1 MFGFL
6 ANHFAPRFRFLD
18 PGDLRDG
25 DLRLIQPRLGD
36 ADDFLQSAHH
46 PACVGTDDADVTPA
60 GLRSFLRQNP
70 KGLEPASFLTGRPA
84 AYRFWMRLDRPS
96 PVPIGGTVSLRVG
109 EQEETRLYYG
119 HVGYAVFPPA
129 RGRRL
134 AERSVRL
141 ILPLARRHGM
151 HELWIT
157 TNPDNAASRRTCERL
172 GADYVETVDVP
183 RHTSLYA
190 RGERRKCRYLLVL

>member
-6 ANHFAPRFRFLD
+6 AHRLSPRFRFLD
-18 PGDLRDG
+18 PGPLRDG
-25 DLRLIQPRLGD
+25 GLALVQPTPAD
-36 ADDFLQSAHH
+36 AEDFLRSARH
-46 PACVGTDDADVTPA
+46 PDCAGAEDCDVTPA
-60 GLRSFLRQNP
+60 TLRAFLRSNP
-70 KGLEPASFLTGRPA
+70 RGQEPPSLLTGRSA
-84 AYRFWMRLDRPS
+84 AYRFWMRLGAPA
-96 PVPIGGTVSLRVG
+96 PVPIAGTVSLRVG
-109 EQEETRLYYG
+109 EHEELRLYYG

-172 GADYVETVDVP
+172 GAEYVETVDVP

>member
-6 ANHFAPRFRFLD
+6 AQRFAPRFQFLD
-18 PGDLRDG
+18 PGELRDG
-25 DLRLIQPRLGD
+25 DLRLVQPKMAD
-36 ADDFLQSAHH
+36 ADDFLRSAKH
-46 PACVGTDDADVTPA
+46 PGSAGSEDGDVTPA
-60 GLRSFLRQNP
+60 GLRAFLRANR
-70 KGLEPASFLTGRPA
+70 KGQEPPSLMTGRTA
-84 AYRFWMRLDRPS
+84 AYRFWMRLDDPA

-109 EQEETRLYYG
+109 EQEDLRLYFG

-157 TNPDNAASRRTCERL
+157 TNPDNAPSRRTCERL
-172 GADYVETVDVP
+172 GAHYVETIDVP
-183 RHTSLYA
+183 RRHPLYA
-190 RGERRKCRYLLVL
+190 RGERQKCRYLLVP